1 MFKNI
6 LFDFDNTLYDY
17 ESANKEA
24 LDTVFRKL
32 NENFN
37 LNNVNDAYEKEKKK
51 FQNYC
56 SNASSHNKFIQ
67 LKKIFEKYNLD
78 LNQLNSY
85 YDLYINVFK
94 SNLKL
99 YPGLLEF
106 LDLCTRNG
114 IKMYILT
121 NNTCKEQIERLQKL
135 DLLKYFSKV
144 YTSEEFGIEKPDIKL
159 FYYVIQDINCNKNE
173 IVKIG
178 DNYKNDI
185 EPLILNNIYSFWFND
200 NFSIN
205 NSYLEFDSYNNL
217 LILFKQYYSNLDNF
231 LYISNYVGERFDLVQ
246 AGGGNTSFKTDDIMF
261 IKSSGCHLSNM
272 DINKNYVGLNYKNIV
287 KKIKNINDSDKKNRE
302 LKSKEIVESN
312 IIFFKNNKP
321 SIETTLHCL
330 TKKYTVHIH
339 PIQFNYISSLANCN
353 TILEKIFKDFCVI
366 NYFTPG
372 IDVALELLKKY
383 NNESIIFMKNHGLV
397 VTADTIY
404 EIKELLY
411 NITNKLEK
419 ELKLDYSK
427 YHLVNHFSENLQ
439 AITKQKCVT
448 YLSNN
453 HNILEFIKNK
463 YEKDLNKYFKSFL
476 PDKVVYC
483 GSHYIYYKIKD
494 IIKNKIKKYIEKYH
508 EIPKIF
514 IMERDEKKYLYI
526 SSNSLN
532 KCREIEEVLISH
544 LICYNDNNTFLS
556 ENEIEYLNNWD
567 AEKYR
572 KNLNN

>member
-6 LFDFDNTLYDY
+6 IFDFDNTLYDY
-17 ESANKEA
+17 ESANKKA
-24 LDTVFRKL
+24 IDTVFCKL
-32 NENFN
+32 TENFN
-37 LNNVNDAYEKEKKK
+37 LNNVNDTYEKEKKK

-78 LNQLNSY
+78 LNQLNFY
-85 YDLYINVFK
+85 YNLYINIFIN
-94 SNLKL
+94 NLKL
-99 YPGLLEF
+99 YPNLLDF
-106 LDLCTRNG
+106 LDFCTKNG

-135 DLLKYFSKV
+135 DLLKYFTKV

-185 EPLILNNIYSFWFND
+185 EPLIFNNIYSFWFND

-217 LILFKQYYSNLDNF
+217 LILFKKYYTDLNDF

-339 PIQFNYISSLANCN
+339 SIQFNYISSLDNCN
-353 TILEKIFKDFCVI
+353 TILEKIFKRYCIID
-366 NYFTPG
+366 YFTPG
-372 IDVALELLKKY
+372 IDVTLELLKKY
-383 NNESIIFMKNHGLV
+383 NNESIIFMRNHGLV
-397 VTADTIY
+397 VTANTVD

-411 NITNKLEK
+411 DVTNKLEN

-427 YHLVNHFSENLQ
+427 YHIVNHFSENLQ

-463 YEKDLNKYFKSFL
+463 HEKDLNKYFNSFF

-483 GSHYIYYKIKD
+483 GIHYIYFKMEENL
-494 IIKNKIKKYIEKYH
+494 KNKIEKYIEKYY

-514 IMERDEKKYLYI
+514 ILERNGKKYLYI

-532 KCREIEEVLISH
+532 KCKEIEEVLISH

-572 KNLNN
+572 KNLNG

>member
-1 MFKNI
+1 MFKHI
-6 LFDFDNTLYDY
+6 LFDFDNTVYDY
-17 ESANKEA
+17 EFANKEA
-24 LDTVFRKL
+24 LEKVFCKL
-32 NENFN
+32 NQNFN
-37 LNNVNDAYEKEKKK
+37 LNDVNDIYEKEKKK
-51 FQNYC
+51 FKNYC
-56 SNASSHNKFIQ
+56 CNASSHNKFIQ

-78 LNQLNSY
+78 LNKLNYY
-85 YDLYINVFK
+85 YDLYIDIFK
-94 SNLKL
+94 NNLKL
-99 YPGLLEF
+99 YPNLLDF
-106 LDLCTRNG
+106 LDICNKNG

-135 DLLKYFSKV
+135 ELLKYFTKV

-217 LILFKQYYSNLDNF
+217 LILFKKYYTNLNDF

-246 AGGGNTSFKTDDIMF
+246 AGGGNTSFKIDDIMF
-261 IKSSGCHLSNM
+261 IKSSGCNLSNM
-272 DINKNYVGLNYKNIV
+272 DVNKNYVGLNYNNIL
-287 KKIKNINDSDKKNRE
+287 KKIKNINDSNKKNRE

-339 PIQFNYISSLANCN
+339 PIQFNYISSLDNCN
-353 TILEKIFKDFCVI
+353 TIIEKIFKNYCIID
-366 NYFTPG
+366 YFTPG
-372 IDVALELLKKY
+372 IDVTLELLKKY

-397 VTADTIY
+397 VTADNID
-404 EIKELLY
+404 EIKELLH
-411 NITNKLEK
+411 NITNKLEN
-419 ELKLDYSK
+419 ELKVDYSK
-427 YHLVNHFSENLQ
+427 YHLVNYFSENLN
-439 AITKQKCVT
+439 AISKKKFIT

-453 HNILEFIKNK
+453 NFISDFMKNK
-463 YEKDLNKYFKSFL
+463 CEKDINKYFKSFF

-483 GSHYIYYKIKD
+483 GTHYIYFKMEENL
-494 IIKNKIKKYIEKYH
+494 KNKIEKYIETYH

-514 IMERDEKKYLYI
+514 ILERNGKKYLYI
-526 SSNSLN
+526 SSTSLN
-532 KCREIEEVLISH
+532 KCKEIEEVLISH
-544 LICYNDNNTFLS
+544 LICYNDNNIFLDK
-556 ENEIEYLNNWD
+556 NEIEYLNNWD
-567 AEKYR
+567 AEKFR